1 MVESNRESQWSCFS
15 GAADVVERGD
25 GYSSMI

>member
-1 MVESNRESQWSCFS
+1 MGERNRESRWLWFS
-15 GAADVVERGD
+15 GAVDVVERGD